1 MKSADEIYILRYK
14 NFKEVTILH
23 FQSDVKDDKTLI
35 FIFYKKFSIKI
46 FESES
51 FFLQKILLYHF
62 MVEKLNY

>member
-23 FQSDVKDDKTLI
+23 FQSGVKDDKTLI